1 MRIGIHRPAEIN
13 GSLIALDG
21 VEGVSYD
28 ELAEIT
34 LRDGSRRHGRVILI
48 DGKRVVL
55 EVFEGTSG
63 IDLKNT
69 GTRFLGKPMT
79 LGLSEE
85 LLGRV
90 FDGTGRP
97 IDGLGEIYARSA
109 GT

>member
-1 MRIGIHRPAEIN
+1 M
-13 GSLIALDG
+13 
-21 VEGVSYD
+21 
-28 ELAEIT
+28 
-34 LRDGSRRHGRVILI
+34 
-48 DGKRVVL
+48 VL

-97 IDGLGEIYARSA
+97 IDGLGEIYAEERRDINGPAINPVSA
-109 GT
+109 STPRAAYSPASAP